1 MHIFFSS
8 YSFYCQEE
16 RKQTKNVL
24 MKHDKCSSSL
34 YTDEYYTY
42 EYINEMTRFKAEE
55 ELVFMTAEELEKTGL
70 INEFI

>member
-1 MHIFFSS
+1 MPPCWAVFFFSS
-8 YSFYCQEE
+8 IEG
-16 RKQTKNVL
+16 KT
-24 MKHDKCSSSL
+24 L
-34 YTDEYYTY
+34 YTREYYTH